1 MQHPTGTRGAY
12 WALAFICLVWG
23 TTYLVL
29 RIGVLEFPPFLFTS
43 IRQLIAGS
51 LLTGFMLLVKR
62 ELLGSWA
69 NIGRQA
75 LAGVL
80 MICLGNGLVGWAEVY
95 VPSGIASLLCSL
107 MPVWVIVINMGLFRQ
122 EPPNRLI
129 IIGVLLG
136 MAGMLLVFRDNLAD
150 FSNPNYTM
158 GIILIMVAVVSWAA
172 GSILV
177 KHQPK
182 ESHPILNA
190 GLQMFFGGAA
200 AFLLSLIFDDWSTAK
215 WSATVAY
222 SMLYLIVFGSI
233 AAYAAFS
240 YALSKLPTAVV
251 SLYAYVNPLVALVLG
266 RLILSEE
273 LNTAIGLAFILTVSG
288 IYLVNKGYQ
297 KQTTAGEELIR
308 RKPNPKKLPLVKQ

>member
-150 FSNPNYTM
+150 FSNPNYTL
-158 GIILIMVAVVSWAA
+158 GIVLIMVAVVSWAA

-200 AFLLSLIFDDWSTAK
+200 AFFVKFD
-215 WSATVAY
+215 
-222 SMLYLIVFGSI
+222 
-233 AAYAAFS
+233 
-240 YALSKLPTAVV
+240 
-251 SLYAYVNPLVALVLG
+251 
-266 RLILSEE
+266 
-273 LNTAIGLAFILTVSG
+273 
-288 IYLVNKGYQ
+288 
-297 KQTTAGEELIR
+297 IR
-308 RKPNPKKLPLVKQ
+308 RLVGGEVVGYGGLFDALPDRIRLYRRLCRFFLRAVQAAHGGRFAVCLCQSTGSPGVGPADLVGRVKHRHRSGVYTYRKWYLFSK

>member
-1 MQHPTGTRGAY
+1 MQHPTGARGAY

-29 RIGVLEFPPFLFTS
+29 RIGVLAFPPFLFTS
-43 IRQLIAGS
+43 VRQLIAGS
-51 LLTGFMLLVKR
+51 LLTAFMLLVRR
-62 ELLGSWA
+62 EALGSWA

-75 LAGVL
+75 LAGFL

-107 MPVWVIVINMGLFRQ
+107 MPVWVILINTTALKH
-122 EPPNRLI
+122 EAPNKLI
-129 IIGVLLG
+129 ISGVLLG

-150 FSNPNYTM
+150 FSNPNYTI
-158 GIILIMVAVVSWAA
+158 GIVLIMVAVVSWAG

-177 KHQPK
+177 KNQPK

-190 GLQMFFGGAA
+190 GLHMLFGGAA
-200 AFLLSLIFDDWSTAK
+200 AFVFSLVFDDWSTAQ
-215 WSATVAY
+215 WSPTVAY
-222 SMLYLIVFGSI
+222 SLLYLVLIGSI

-251 SLYAYVNPLVALVLG
+251 SLYAYVNPLVALILG
-266 RLILSEE
+266 WFVLSEE
-273 LNTAIGLAFILTVSG
+273 LNTAIGIAFVLTVSG

-297 KQTTAGEELIR
+297 RQGQGAE
-308 RKPNPKKLPLVKQ
+308 KPAISGIKPKKIPVVEQ